1 MTRSDNLSRRGDRQL
16 LDEIAWINSKPRS
29 DLDDVVQRDVASPAL
44 DLAEI
49 RPVQADHLSGLL
61 LTEPQF
67 MTPRHHTPTEL
78 LSGG

>member
-1 MTRSDNLSRRGDRQL
+1 MQSDRLGS
-16 LDEIAWINSKPRS
+16 
-29 DLDDVVQRDVASPAL
+29 
-44 DLAEI
+44 
-49 RPVQADHLSGLL
+49 LL